1 MRSYCAVHVDVGY
14 LLASAATFVTGSSL
28 RRGITV
34 DYPALISRLVAQ
46 AEADADLPLL
56 RVNWYDSGARPG
68 GMPDYTQESIGML
81 PRVKL
86 RLGRL
91 SYSGDQKGV
100 DIRIGLDLAIQS
112 RHRVADVVYL
122 VTGDDDLTEAVE
134 EAQAHGVQVVLLAVP
149 DQRGGVHGVSKH
161 LRREVDAVLVIDP
174 ETITETVRTVAIPD
188 ELVPGS
194 ADPGDTTTEPAAS
207 ADGSHSAGS
216 GALAS
221 GPGASADTGHEH
233 DGERELDPEGGATAT
248 AAAGTAPADGSG
260 TSTSPGAAAP
270 APAPGPGPGSTGPET
285 ATGQGLPGEQAAETS
300 TEQTTEAPTRSA
312 PGVPTPSLFARRKA
326 TGLTLPGGAPDGPEV
341 ADGQVTDAL
350 VDDVAKQVVA
360 SWCATATPEALVGL
374 RDGRPIVPSEL
385 DRALLLD
392 LSGRAQD
399 DDLDDTARH
408 RLRERFWFHVDRV
421 RMQ

>member
-194 ADPGDTTTEPAAS
+194 ADPGDTTTEPGAT
-207 ADGSHSAGS
+207 ADGSDTVGSA
-216 GALAS
+216 AKPAD
-221 GPGASADTGHEH
+221 PGAPTDAGHGHE
-233 DGERELDPEGGATAT
+233 GERESDPEDGAPGTS
-248 AAAGTAPADGSG
+248 AAGTAIVGGSG
-260 TSTSPGAAAP
+260 TSAGVAASAP
-270 APAPGPGPGSTGPET
+270 APVPGSTGS
-285 ATGQGLPGEQAAETS
+285 QGVTEQAASQGVTEQAAETA
-300 TEQTTEAPTRSA
+300 TEQTTETSTRSA

-341 ADGQVTDAL
+341 TDGQVTDAL

>member
-194 ADPGDTTTEPAAS
+194 ADPGDTSTGSATTDGSDAAATGAPAAPS
-207 ADGSHSAGS
+207 GAETDHDERRDAVPAADDSSAADDAAAVSSSTGPSGADGEVTTAGS
-216 GALAS
+216 TRS
-221 GPGASADTGHEH
+221 VGPTS
-233 DGERELDPEGGATAT
+233 TAR
-248 AAAGTAPADGSG
+248 AAARAESA
-260 TSTSPGAAAP
+260 
-270 APAPGPGPGSTGPET
+270 APGPGQTEPSD
-285 ATGQGLPGEQAAETS
+285 AARS
-300 TEQTTEAPTRSA
+300 STRSA

-326 TGLTLPGGAPDGPEV
+326 TGLSLPGGAAETPKVPDGEV
-341 ADGQVTDAL
+341 SAEL

-360 SWCATATPEALVGL
+360 SWCASASPDGLVRL
-374 RDGRPIVPSEL
+374 REGRPTIPSEL

-408 RLRERFWFHVDRV
+408 GLRERFWFHVDRV